1 MGQIEMNRII
11 TLTTDFG
18 NRGHYAG
25 SMKGVI
31 YSINPDA
38 VIADITHEIPAHD
51 VFCAAFT
58 LRGFIPYF
66 PKGAI
71 HVLVVDPGVG
81 SSRKPIAL
89 EADGQFYVGPDN
101 GVFTYVILESE
112 SFRAYE
118 ISNPK
123 YSLPTVSFTF
133 HGRDIF
139 APAAAYLSL
148 GVCIED
154 LGKRVLDPFM
164 LEIKEPEIGESEIV
178 GEVIFED
185 TFGNLITNIPA
196 SRVDPDS
203 RLQVSDF
210 VINGFCKSYSEAS
223 EGELFAVIGSSGFLE
238 LSVNRG
244 RASDL
249 IKGASRKVYV
259 TKNW

>member
-1 MGQIEMNRII
+1 MNRII

-18 NRGHYAG
+18 NRDHYVG

-38 VIADITHEIPAHD
+38 KIADITHQIPAHD
-51 VFCAAFT
+51 VFSAAFT

-66 PKGAI
+66 PEGTI

-81 SSRKPIAL
+81 SARKPIVL
-89 EADGQFYVGPDN
+89 QADEQFYVGPDN
-101 GVFTYVILESE
+101 GVFTYVILQSK
-112 SFRAYE
+112 SYRAYE

-123 YSLPTVSFTF
+123 YFLRRVSFTF

-139 APAAAYLSL
+139 APAAAHLSL
-148 GVCIED
+148 GVSIEG
-154 LGKRVLDPFM
+154 LGKRLLHPLM
-164 LEIKEPEIGESEIV
+164 LEISEPDIGESEIV

-196 SRVDPDS
+196 SIVDSDS
-203 RLQVSDF
+203 RLHVCDF
-210 VINGFCKSYSEAS
+210 VINGVSKSYSQAS
-223 EGELFAVIGSSGFLE
+223 EGELLAVIGSSGFVE

-249 IKGASRKVYV
+249 VKCKCRTVYV
-259 TKNW
+259 RKN

>member
-1 MGQIEMNRII
+1 MNRII

-18 NRGHYAG
+18 NRDHYVG

-38 VIADITHEIPAHD
+38 IITDITHEIPFHD
-51 VFCAAFT
+51 VFSAAFN

-66 PKGAI
+66 PKETI
-71 HVLVVDPGVG
+71 NLVVVDPGVG

-89 EADGQFYVGPDN
+89 EADEKFFVGPDN

-123 YSLPTVSFTF
+123 YFLPDISFTF

-139 APAAAYLSL
+139 APVTAHLSL
-148 GVCIED
+148 GVSIED
-154 LGKRVLDPFM
+154 LGERLLDPLM
-164 LEIKEPEIGESEIV
+164 LEIKEPEIGDREIA

-185 TFGNLITNIPA
+185 TFGNLITNIPG
-196 SRVDPDS
+196 SMVDSDS
-203 RLQVSDF
+203 RLHVSDI
-210 VINGFCKSYSEAS
+210 VINGVCKSYSEAS
-223 EGELFAVIGSSGFLE
+223 EGELLAVIGSSGFLE

-249 IKGASRKVYV
+249 IKCSSRKVYV
-259 TKNW
+259 RNN

>member
-1 MGQIEMNRII
+1 MNRII

-18 NRGHYAG
+18 NRDAYVG

-38 VIADITHEIPAHD
+38 KIADITHQIPAHD
-51 VFCAAFT
+51 VFSAAFT

-66 PKGAI
+66 PEGTI

-81 SSRKPIAL
+81 SSRKPMAL
-89 EADGQFYVGPDN
+89 QADEQFYVGPDN
-101 GVFTYVILESE
+101 GVFTYVIMQSE
-112 SFRAYE
+112 SFKAYE

-123 YSLPTVSFTF
+123 FFLPKVSFTF

-139 APAAAYLSL
+139 APAAAHLSL
-148 GVCIED
+148 GVSIQD
-154 LGKRVLDPFM
+154 LGKRLLYPFM
-164 LEIKEPEIGESEIV
+164 LEISEPEIGEGEIV

-196 SRVDPDS
+196 SIVDSDS
-203 RLQVSDF
+203 RVRVCDF
-210 VINGFCKSYSEAS
+210 LINGVCKSYSEAP
-223 EGELFAVIGSSGFLE
+223 EGELLAVIGSSGFLE
-238 LSVNRG
+238 LSINRG

-249 IKGASRKVYV
+249 INCRARKVYV
-259 TKNW
+259 RNN